1 MAKQER
7 LREAKQHG
15 AAWFPFNIYP
25 CTIPKD
31 FPQVALHWQDSMELV
46 FVKKGRGIVQAGLT
60 TYTAQAGDIYVFAPG
75 VLHALRQLPGEAMEY
90 ENIIFEL
97 ELLGGAGDIC
107 AEKYLLPLQSGRLAL
122 PMRLGP
128 EDWGYN
134 WAVRCLHAAEEF
146 NKIKDVGY
154 ELCIKGELLLFL
166 AALVGRTGAGKS
178 TVYKLL
184 LGLYQPEA
192 GTVTI
197 GGVKVGDITDRERRT
212 CIGCVEQH
220 FSRVPG
226 TVLEQITLG
235 DPQITGEMAKDAAA
249 LAGIDAAIRALPEGY
264 DTVCTEGIFSQG
276 EWQLLSIARAAA
288 ADPAVLLLD
297 EITANLDAETEARVL
312 KALRRASA
320 GRTVLSVSHR
330 VYENLGGRT
339 IEIRTRE

>member
-75 VLHALRQLPGEAMEY
+75 ILHALRQLPGEAMEY

-166 AALVGRTGAGKS
+166 AALARTLYLPRPENGRT
-178 TVYKLL
+178 L
-184 LGLYQPEA
+184 
-192 GTVTI
+192 
-197 GGVKVGDITDRERRT
+197 
-212 CIGCVEQH
+212 H
-220 FSRVPG
+220 
-226 TVLEQITLG
+226 
-235 DPQITGEMAKDAAA
+235 AAA
-249 LAGIDAAIRALPEGY
+249 LAAFCLCLCWELP
-264 DTVCTEGIFSQG
+264 
-276 EWQLLSIARAAA
+276 R
-288 ADPAVLLLD
+288 VLLLLAAGFGGGMAAGLP
-297 EITANLDAETEARVL
+297 ELL
-312 KALRRASA
+312 SGLALCCI
-320 GRTVLSVSHR
+320 
-330 VYENLGGRT
+330 GGMGLACT
-339 IEIRTRE
+339 GQGKTGND

>member
-166 AALVGRTGAGKS
+166 AQNPNIVFSRDTLFDRIWGMDAIGDTA
-178 TVYKLL
+178 
-184 LGLYQPEA
+184 
-192 GTVTI
+192 TVTVHVNRI
-197 GGVKVGDITDRERRT
+197 REKIEEDPSNPVYIETIWGVGYRFKV
-212 CIGCVEQH
+212 
-220 FSRVPG
+220 
-226 TVLEQITLG
+226 
-235 DPQITGEMAKDAAA
+235 
-249 LAGIDAAIRALPEGY
+249 
-264 DTVCTEGIFSQG
+264 
-276 EWQLLSIARAAA
+276 
-288 ADPAVLLLD
+288 
-297 EITANLDAETEARVL
+297 
-312 KALRRASA
+312 
-320 GRTVLSVSHR
+320 
-330 VYENLGGRT
+330 
-339 IEIRTRE
+339 